1 MPTLILFDIDGTL
14 ILTGG
19 AGTRG
24 MTRAFRDVFQV
35 ADAFRGVPMP
45 GRTDPLILAEAVAR
59 AGILADDDLLAR
71 FTDRY
76 ATCLAEELRVDAP
89 GKAVMPGVRTLL
101 DRLDARPDVFL
112 ALLTGNYREA
122 ARLKLQHFGLWHYF
136 RCGAFG
142 EDAPTRDGL
151 VPVAMARAQA
161 CGAPALSPRD
171 VIVVGDTP
179 LDVACAKAGN
189 ARAVAVATGGFDVD
203 TLRASGADVVF
214 ETLSDSDAF
223 LALLDGRMPGTRFT

>member
-1 MPTLILFDIDGTL
+1 MPALILFDIDGTL

-24 MTRAFRDVFQV
+24 MTRAFRDVLQV
-35 ADAFRGVPMP
+35 ADAFRGIQMP

-59 AGILADDDLLAR
+59 AGIRADADLLTR

-76 ATCLAEELRVDAP
+76 AACLAEELRVDAP
-89 GKAVMPGVRTLL
+89 GKGIMPGVRVLL
-101 DRLDARPDVFL
+101 ERLHARPDVFL
-112 ALLTGNYREA
+112 ALLTGNYQVA

-151 VPVAMARAQA
+151 VPIAIARARA
-161 CGAPALSPRD
+161 CGVPPVAPRD
-171 VIVVGDTP
+171 VLVVGDTP
-179 LDVACAKAGN
+179 LDVACAKAGG
-189 ARAVAVATGGFDVD
+189 ARAVAVATGGADAA
-203 TLRASGADVVF
+203 TLRASGADAVF
-214 ETLSDSDAF
+214 ETLDDSDAF
-223 LALLDGRMPGTRFT
+223 LALLDRLNSA